1 MVINKKSI
9 SIALLLGFF
18 LIGCGQNN
26 QIEEKTNSIA
36 MVDGFNYKAINN
48 RAQAIR
54 TTYKDYEIKVLSNS
68 NEKAEPQ
75 SRHRGLVVKING
87 EKTKTLHLQDSYLGK
102 EIIIGVYKDN
112 QLVKVSDVIT
122 VTDRPVTVVD
132 MKL

>member
-9 SIALLLGFF
+9 SVALLLGFF

-36 MVDGFNYKAINN
+36 MVDGFNYKVINN
-48 RAQAIR
+48 KDQAIK

-68 NEKAEPQ
+68 PEKAEPQ
-75 SRHRGLVVKING
+75 SRHKGLVVKING

-112 QLVKVSDVIT
+112 QLVKVSNVIT
-122 VTDRPVTVVD
+122 IEDKPVTIAN
-132 MKL
+132 MQL